1 MGKDR
6 ENKEDIQIKIDNTD
20 SVISWLERF
29 LKLLKEYGPIK
40 ILISMF
46 LIAFISGFLYLVFN
60 PTIVF
65 EIYDE
70 WKLRQHNELME
81 QRMDM
86 APKIQNTID
95 KLTYKVGAS
104 RSVVLEMHNGSSGVG
119 GLPFTKCTA
128 TYEGLNIGSTPVAQD
143 YQEQNLSLL
152 PFATFLF
159 NRGYWC
165 GDTEELLGIDRT
177 LYHKMKAN
185 KTEHF
190 AACVIKGV
198 DKPLAFLIVSF
209 DELPNEQHKCEEIRE
224 YIRHAAMELAVFIEV
239 NNRTCASL
247 KIL

>member
-1 MGKDR
+1 MEK
-6 ENKEDIQIKIDNTD
+6 NKEQREDIQIKIDNTD
-20 SVISWLERF
+20 NVISWLERF
-29 LKLLKEYGPIK
+29 LKILKEYGPLK
-40 ILISMF
+40 IIASVF
-46 LIAFISGFLYLVFN
+46 LIALISGFLYIVFN
-60 PTIVF
+60 PTLVF

-70 WKLRQHNELME
+70 WKLRQHDELME

-95 KLTYKVGAS
+95 KLTYKVGAT
-104 RSVVLEMHNGSSGVG
+104 RTVVLEMHNGSTGVG

-128 TYEGLNIGSTPVAQD
+128 TYEGLNIGAIPVAQD

-165 GDTEELLGIDRT
+165 GNTEELMNIDRT
-177 LYHKMKAN
+177 LYYKMKGN

-198 DKPLAFLIVSF
+198 DKPLAFMIVSF
-209 DELPNEQHKCEEIRE
+209 EALPNEQHKCEEIRE
-224 YIRHAAMELAVFIEV
+224 YIRHAAMELAVYIEV
-239 NNRTCASL
+239 NNRTSVTL
-247 KIL
+247 RNV

>member
-1 MGKDR
+1 MGK
-6 ENKEDIQIKIDNTD
+6 NKGEKDDINIKIDNTD
-20 SVISWLERF
+20 NVISWLERF

-40 ILISMF
+40 IILSML
-46 LIAFISGFLYLVFN
+46 LIAFVSIFLYLVFN
-60 PTIVF
+60 PGTVF

-81 QRMDM
+81 QRMNM
-86 APKIQNTID
+86 APKIQETIN

-104 RSVVLEMHNGSSGVG
+104 RTVVLEMHNGNTGVG

-128 TYEGLNIGSTPVAQD
+128 TYEGLNIGSIPVAQD

-165 GDTEELLGIDRT
+165 GDTEELLEIDKT
-177 LYHKMKAN
+177 LYHKMKSN

-209 DELPNEQHKCEEIRE
+209 DALPNEQHKCDEIRE
-224 YIRHAAMELAVFIEV
+224 YIRHAAMELAVYIEV
-239 NNRTCASL
+239 DKRTTPGL
-247 KIL
+247 FK